1 MFHRLEY
8 DDSVKRLSRAV
19 AMASAVLVLGIFAVS
34 SAAAQINA
42 APPSVTSLGFGGRAI
57 NGTPPSVTSLGPLG
71 YTAGFNP
78 AFPNSRP
85 LFGFNSIQP
94 FNGHHHHHHD
104 NGFVPWG
111 WGVGYYAVPYGYY
124 DQSDQ
129 ATDDQPDDQYNGG
142 PTIFDRR
149 GSGRVPR
156 PPDTAYADRMPAE
169 SASPAPETA
178 ATPQSQSAVA
188 PEQPQTVLVFKDGHQ
203 LEVENYAIVGST
215 LYDLTEG
222 RRHRIPLSDLD
233 LDATTKQNDERGI
246 DFQVPS
252 GT

>member
-1 MFHRLEY
+1 MVHRVEY
-8 DDSVKRLSRAV
+8 DDVVKRLGLARIPFV
-19 AMASAVLVLGIFAVS
+19 VVLGILLVS
-34 SAAAQINA
+34 TAAAQINA

-71 YTAGFNP
+71 YTPGFNP
-78 AFPNSRP
+78 GFPNSRP
-85 LFGFNSIQP
+85 TFGFNPFQP
-94 FNGHHHHHHD
+94 LNGHHRHRHPG
-104 NGFVPWG
+104 GFVPWG

-124 DQSDQ
+124 DQGDEAAEDQ
-129 ATDDQPDDQYNGG
+129 GEDQYNGG

-156 PPDTAYADRMPAE
+156 PPDASYAEHTPAE
-169 SASPAPETA
+169 SASAAPETA
-178 ATPQSQSAVA
+178 ATPQPEAPLA

-215 LYDLTEG
+215 LYDLSEG
-222 RRHRIPLSDLD
+222 RRHKIPLSDLD

-246 DFQVPS
+246 DFRVPS
-252 GT
+252 GS

>member
-1 MFHRLEY
+1 MLRKLEY
-8 DDSVKRLSRAV
+8 DGIVKRLNRAIV
-19 AMASAVLVLGIFAVS
+19 LASAVLVLGVLVTPS
-34 SAAAQINA
+34 VTAQINA

-71 YTAGFNP
+71 YTPGFNP

-85 LFGFNSIQP
+85 FLGVSPSQP
-94 FNGHHHHHHD
+94 LDGHHHHHHH
-104 NGFVPWG
+104 GVLPWG
-111 WGVGYYAVPYGYY
+111 WGGGYYAVPYGYY
-124 DQSDQ
+124 DQGDDEADEQ
-129 ATDDQPDDQYNGG
+129 TDEQYNGG

-156 PPDTAYADRMPAE
+156 PPETANAERAPVE
-169 SASPAPETA
+169 SASVTPEQAAPAPD
-178 ATPQSQSAVA
+178 
-188 PEQPQTVLVFKDGHQ
+188 QPQTVLVFKDGHQ

-222 RRHRIPLSDLD
+222 RRHKIPLSDLD
-233 LDATTKQNDERGI
+233 LDATTKRNDERGI

-252 GT
+252 GS

>member
-1 MFHRLEY
+1 MFRKQEY
-8 DDSVKRLSRAV
+8 DGTVKRVNRAAV
-19 AMASAVLVLGIFAVS
+19 AVSAMLMFLIS
-34 SAAAQINA
+34 TAAAQINA
-42 APPSVTSLGFGGRAI
+42 APPSVTSMGFGGRAI

-71 YTAGFNP
+71 YTPGFNP

-85 LFGFNSIQP
+85 FFGASP
-94 FNGHHHHHHD
+94 FPPQNGHHHHHH

-124 DQSDQ
+124 DQG
-129 ATDDQPDDQYNGG
+129 DDVADEQPDDQYNGG

-149 GSGRVPR
+149 GSGRAPQ
-156 PPDTAYADRMPAE
+156 PPETTYAERTPVE
-169 SASPAPETA
+169 SASVAPATEAAPAPD
-178 ATPQSQSAVA
+178 
-188 PEQPQTVLVFKDGHQ
+188 QPQTILVFKDGHQ

-222 RRHRIPLSDLD
+222 RRHKIPLSDLD
-233 LDATTKQNDERGI
+233 LDTTTKRNSDRGI

-252 GT
+252 GS

>member
-1 MFHRLEY
+1 MFRRLEY
-8 DDSVKRLSRAV
+8 DGIVKRLNRAIV
-19 AMASAVLVLGIFAVS
+19 LASATLVLGILVIP

-42 APPSVTSLGFGGRAI
+42 APPSATSLGFGGRAI

-71 YTAGFNP
+71 YTPGFNP
-78 AFPNSRP
+78 AFPHSRP
-85 LFGFNSIQP
+85 SLGVSP
-94 FNGHHHHHHD
+94 TPPSEGHHHHHHR
-104 NGFVPWG
+104 NGVLPSR

-124 DQSDQ
+124 DQGDEAADEQ
-129 ATDDQPDDQYNGG
+129 TDDQYNGG

-156 PPDTAYADRMPAE
+156 PPETISVEHAPVE
-169 SASPAPETA
+169 SASVAPQPEAPPAPD
-178 ATPQSQSAVA
+178 
-188 PEQPQTVLVFKDGHQ
+188 QPQTVLVFKDGHQ

-222 RRHRIPLSDLD
+222 QRRKIPLSDLD

-252 GT
+252 GS